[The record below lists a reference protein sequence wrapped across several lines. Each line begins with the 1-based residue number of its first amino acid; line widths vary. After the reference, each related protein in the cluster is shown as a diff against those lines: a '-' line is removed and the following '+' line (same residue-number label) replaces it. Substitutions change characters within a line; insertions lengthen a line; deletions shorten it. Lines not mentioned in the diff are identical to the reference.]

1 MDLRGFSRA
10 LKGKSLMPRIY
21 DLVAIGRL
29 KQLLRQYSEVFNI
42 PVFLFKENKKL
53 LLSFPEN
60 APEQE
65 LLIEPLFVRG
75 SLVGHAAVPSTEPQS
90 LDFIVKNLSVIL
102 EKGYEIESLSAEVV
116 RNYEEFSILWRLSSK
131 LGSVLDVEKVCTI
144 GTDEIMNICP
154 SKAIIIMLVDSISS
168 DIVDVSCFQQPQFPT
183 SNPSEKKQ
191 ILFPKVALGAY
202 ADRALQMTL
211 NTDRGLVGYV
221 FNKKEALTVC
231 DVHIDKRFEGFPY
244 PVTRLLI
251 VPLIVEDSTIGVI
264 IASDKLN
271 GEEFYSTEIKIIS
284 SIASECAISIKK
296 ASLFNEIR
304 SILFSTAEAF
314 SFAID
319 AKDPYTYGHSKR
331 VSELAAKIAQQM
343 GIVDDIVDW
352 IRLSAL
358 LHDIGK
364 IGTPENILHKSEKLD
379 TDEMSKLKEHSLI
392 GSRVIERIKKLS
404 EMAKWIYHHH
414 EKYDGSGYP
423 AGIAGDTIPLP
434 SRIISIADT
443 FDALIS
449 DRPYRKSFTMEEAIK
464 IMRKSIGEH
473 FDPVL
478 FEYFEKAIDV
488 QSPHYN
494 GQ

>member
-1 MDLRGFSRA
+1 MV
-10 LKGKSLMPRIY
+10 LKGKFPMPRIY
-21 DLVAIGRL
+21 DLVTIGRL
-29 KQLLRQYSEVFNI
+29 KQLLCQYSEVFNI
-42 PVFLFKENKKL
+42 PVFLFKEDKEL
-53 LLSFPEN
+53 LLSSPED
-60 APEQE
+60 ASEQE
-65 LLIEPLFVRG
+65 LLMKPLFVRG
-75 SLVGHAAVPSTEPQS
+75 SLVGHAACPSKEAQR

-102 EKGYEIESLSAEVV
+102 EKGYEIESLSAEVA
-116 RNYEEFSILWRLSSK
+116 RNYEELSLLWRLSSR

-144 GTDEIMNICP
+144 VADEIMNICP
-154 SKAIIIMLVDSISS
+154 SKAVTIMLVDNISS
-168 DIVDVSCFQQPQFPT
+168 DIEAVSCLQQPRVMA
-183 SNPSEKKQ
+183 SNPSKNPQ
-191 ILFPKVALGAY
+191 VLFPKVALGMY

-211 NTDRGLVGYV
+211 NTDRGLVGYT
-221 FNKKEALTVC
+221 FNRKESLTVC
-231 DVHIDKRFEGFPY
+231 DVHTDKRFEGFPY
-244 PVTRLLI
+244 PVICLLI

-284 SIASECAISIKK
+284 SISSECAISIKK

-331 VSELAAKIAQQM
+331 VSELAAKIAEQM
-343 GIVDDIVDW
+343 GIADDIVDW

-379 TDEMSKLKEHSLI
+379 TDEMSKLKEHSII
-392 GSRVIERIKKLS
+392 GARVIEHIKKLS

-443 FDALIS
+443 FDALMS
-449 DRPYRKSFTMEEAIK
+449 DRPYRKSFTKEEAIK
-464 IMRKSIGEH
+464 IMRESIGEH

-478 FEYFEKAIDV
+478 FEYFEKAFNLSIL
-488 QSPHYN
+488 
-494 GQ
+494 